1 MGGMATM
8 SAQSGG
14 GAVLWALA
22 ALLACAALACL
33 GRWAFARLKS
43 LLTFPELD
51 FSRGYDA
58 LAPITAPRLYL
69 VKR

>member
-22 ALLACAALACL
+22 ALLACGALVFV
-33 GRWAFARLKS
+33 GGWAFARLKT
-43 LLTFPELD
+43 LLAFPELD

-58 LAPITAPRLYL
+58 LAPITAPRLYI
-69 VKR
+69 VPR